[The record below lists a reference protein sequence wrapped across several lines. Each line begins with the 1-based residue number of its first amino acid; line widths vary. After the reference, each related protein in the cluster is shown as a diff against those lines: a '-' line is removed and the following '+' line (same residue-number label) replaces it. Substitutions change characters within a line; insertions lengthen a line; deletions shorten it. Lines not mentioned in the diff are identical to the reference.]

1 MTALLEVRE
10 VRKWFPVKAGLFQ
23 PVRYYVKAVDGV
35 SLDVKPGEVLG
46 LVGES
51 GCGKTTT
58 ARLILR
64 LLELGSGSI
73 LFEGKDLSR
82 VSKHDFKVYRRK
94 MQMVFQNPYESLNP
108 RKTVRHILTQPFLI
122 HGICSE
128 RQAREEAVQLLE
140 RVGLRPGVQ
149 FLERYPHQF
158 SGGQRQR
165 IGIAR
170 ALALRPKLVV
180 ADEPVSSLDISV
192 RGEILN
198 LLKDLQRDLEL
209 SYIMITHDL
218 TTVRSFCER
227 VIVMYLGK
235 IVEEAPTEDLFIT
248 PKHPYTRAL
257 LSAIPWPDPDVSRA
271 SERMMLT
278 GDVPSP
284 INPPPGCHFHPRCPF
299 AEELCRKMEPEL
311 TEHGDGQRAA
321 CHFVERP

>member
-1 MTALLEVRE
+1 VR
-10 VRKWFPVKAGLFQ
+10 
-23 PVRYYVKAVDGV
+23 AVDGV
-35 SLDVKPGEVLG
+35 SFAVKPGEIVA

-64 LLELGSGSI
+64 LLEPSEGRI
-73 LFEGKDLSR
+73 WFEGREMSRAHGPDLQAQ
-82 VSKHDFKVYRRK
+82 RRK
-94 MQMVFQNPYESLNP
+94 MQMVFQNPYDSLNP
-108 RKTVRHILTQPFLI
+108 RKTIRHILTQPFLVHRI
-122 HGICSE
+122 QPD
-128 RQAREEAVQLLE
+128 RQAVEEAIRLLE
-140 RVGLRPGVQ
+140 RVGLRPGGQ

-170 ALALRPKLVV
+170 ALALRPRLVV

-198 LLKDLQRDLEL
+198 LLKDLQRDFNLAYL
-209 SYIMITHDL
+209 IITHDL
-218 TTVRSFCER
+218 ATVRSFADR

-235 IVEEAPTEDLFIT
+235 AVEEACTEDLFLA

-257 LSAIPWPDPDVSRA
+257 LSAIPWPDPVMSRA
-271 SERMMLT
+271 TERMLLT

-284 INPPPGCHFHPRCPF
+284 INPPAGCHFHPRCPYV
-299 AEELCRKMEPEL
+299 EEICRREEPVL
-311 TEHGDGQRAA
+311 TDQGPDHRAA
-321 CHFVERP
+321 CHLSGKLP